1 MVATWGGP
9 PDVSADRHLSGTLDS
24 TDGLAIFFQRWAP
37 AGAARATL
45 MISHGL
51 AEHSGRYGN
60 VIEHLVPLGYAVY
73 ALDHRGHGRSDGERC
88 HVDRFDQF
96 VDDLERFRQTVRS
109 AQPTGPLI
117 LIGHS
122 MGGAIALAYTIRH
135 QQHLDGLVLSGP
147 ASTRGRSP
155 SIFESARIEVLA
167 RLMPHRRLPP
177 LPSSAISR
185 DAAVVAA
192 YDRDPLVTRNGPTVR
207 LRRELRRVARNFP
220 ASMPGIT
227 LPVLIQHGEADELV
241 SVEASVF
248 LADRLG
254 SESITLHTYPG
265 LAHEVYNE
273 PERGRVLEDLA
284 GWLTSRW

>member
-1 MVATWGGP
+1 VN
-9 PDVSADRHLSGTLDS
+9 DRHLSGTFDGS
-24 TDGLAIFFQRWAP
+24 DGLAIFFQGWTP
-37 AGAARATL
+37 EGPARATL
-45 MISHGL
+45 MIAHGL

-60 VIEHLVPLGYAVY
+60 VIDHLIPLGYAVY

-96 VDDLERFRQTVRS
+96 VADLELFRRTVRS

-122 MGGAIALAYTIRH
+122 MGGAIALAYTIRY
-135 QQHLDGLVLSGP
+135 QRDLDGLILSGP
-147 ASTRGRSP
+147 ASTRGRSY
-155 SIFESARIEVLA
+155 SMFESARIEVLA
-167 RLMPHRRLPP
+167 RLMPHRRLSP
-177 LPSSAISR
+177 LPSSAICR

-192 YDRDPLVTRNGPTVR
+192 YDSDPLVTRNGPTVR
-207 LRRELRRVARNFP
+207 LRRELRRVTRDFP
-220 ASMPGIT
+220 ARFPNIT
-227 LPVLIQHGEADELV
+227 LPVLLQHGEADELV
-241 SVEASVF
+241 SVDASVF

-273 PERGRVLEDLA
+273 PERERVLEDLA
-284 GWLTSRW
+284 AWLTSRW